1 MTVNS
6 IEEIIQDVREGKM
19 VLLMDDEAREN
30 EGDVVMAAECV
41 TAEHINFMARH
52 ARGLICMPMSKD
64 HSEQLGLGLMVERS
78 GSGFGTKFTASI
90 EAAEGVT
97 TGISAPDRARTVQV
111 AAARDATPADIVQPG
126 HIFPLVA
133 EPGGVLIRAGHTEAA
148 CDLARLAG
156 FGETGVICEVMR
168 DDGAMARRPDLE
180 VFAREHGLKIGTIA
194 DLIQYRLAHE
204 STVELLGM
212 KPVTTEHGDFEMH
225 TFRDRINGVIHL
237 ALVRG
242 TIDPDQPILTRVQV
256 GTTIRDLLG
265 IQLPGSS
272 GWTLQRSLAHIAAAG
287 AGVLV
292 LLTAHESA
300 DDLLYSIDLLSRS
313 PLPSSPRSRESHRAF
328 LTVGVGSRIL
338 RALGV
343 RKLRLMCA
351 PAKYAG
357 ISGFEL
363 EVTGYV
369 SPETMDVGA
378 R

>member
-1 MTVNS
+1 MTLNS
-6 IEEIIQDVREGKM
+6 IEEIIEDIREGKM
-19 VLLMDDEAREN
+19 VLLMDDEEREN
-30 EGDVVMAAECV
+30 EGDIVMAAECV
-41 TAEHINFMARH
+41 SAEHINFMARH
-52 ARGLICMPMSKD
+52 ARGLICMPMSKG
-64 HSEQLGLGLMVERS
+64 HSEKLGLGLMVERS
-78 GSGFGTKFTASI
+78 GSGFGTKFTTSI

-97 TGISAPDRARTVQV
+97 TGISAPDRARTVRV
-111 AAARDATPADIVQPG
+111 AAARDATSADIVQPG

-180 VFAREHGLKIGTIA
+180 LFAREHGLKIGTIA

-204 STVELLGM
+204 STVELLGV
-212 KPVTTEHGDFEMH
+212 KRVATEHGDFDLH
-225 TFRDRINGVIHL
+225 TFRDRVNGVIHL

-242 TIDPDQPILTRVQV
+242 AIDADQPVLTRVQV
-256 GTTIRDLLG
+256 GSTVRDLLG
-265 IQLPGSS
+265 IQVPGSS
-272 GWTLQRSLAHIAAAG
+272 GWNLHRSLAHIAAEG
-287 AGVLV
+287 SGVVV

-300 DDLLYSIDLLSRS
+300 DDLLYSIDLLSGSRS
-313 PLPSSPRSRESHRAF
+313 VTAPRRTESRRAF

-338 RALGV
+338 RALGL
-343 RKLRLMCA
+343 RKMRLMCA

-363 EVTGYV
+363 EVSEYV
-369 SPETMDVGA
+369 SPGAIDVGVL
-378 R
+378 